1 LSELGQTLREAREA
15 KGLSLDD
22 LQEITKIQKR
32 YLSAIEEGDY
42 AQLPGEFYTRAFI
55 KNYAEAVD
63 LDSAAIFEE
72 FASEIPKARQETVD
86 FHPLPPRA
94 ERIRPKA
101 GKRSSTNW
109 SSLLTKIAVV
119 VLILVVLFIIWV
131 SAAHFFAKKSDTSS
145 QGSTEST
152 NVAYKKSSDKP
163 KQVKSDT
170 SSSKKKAQTQ
180 KKTEKKQPV
189 KQSLKLVQTQGNVS
203 SYTLS
208 KTKKFVVDIS
218 AKKGQQTWV
227 SATDSATGK
236 KLAYGLASAAQKKT
250 FHFDASGVSTLS
262 LNIGS
267 VPNTIL
273 KINGKTF
280 KFPSQTVT
288 QKINITFKK

>member
-1 LSELGQTLREAREA
+1 MSELGQTLREAREA

-32 YLSAIEEGDY
+32 YLSAIEEGNF

-63 LDSAAIFEE
+63 LDSAVVFEE
-72 FASEIPKARQETVD
+72 YAAEIPKTRQETGD

-94 ERIRPKA
+94 ERSRPKA
-101 GKRSSTNW
+101 GKRSSKNW
-109 SSLLTKIAVV
+109 ASFLIKTAVV

-131 SAAHFFAKKSDTSS
+131 GAAHLFAKKSDTSS
-145 QGSTEST
+145 QGNTEST
-152 NVAYKKSSDKP
+152 NVAYKKSDSKP

-170 SSSKKKAQTQ
+170 SSSKKKTQ
-180 KKTEKKQPV
+180 DKKKNEKADN
-189 KQSLKLVQTQGNVS
+189 QSLKLVQTEGNVS

-218 AKKGQQTWV
+218 AKTGRQTWV

-236 KLAYGLASAAQKKT
+236 KLAYGLASDTQKKT